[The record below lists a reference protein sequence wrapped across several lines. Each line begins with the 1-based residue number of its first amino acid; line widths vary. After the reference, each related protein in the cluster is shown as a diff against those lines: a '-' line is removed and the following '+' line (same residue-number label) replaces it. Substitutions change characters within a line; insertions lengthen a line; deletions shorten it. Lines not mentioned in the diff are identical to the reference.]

1 VAARLPPALFRRLC
15 LVLLCAGLSSF
26 APAVADAAD
35 LTERVPVAAG
45 GTLYIA
51 LDRGSVAIHSHDAR
65 EIRIEAR
72 ARGLGASSVH
82 FSVDPRGKEVTLTGS
97 QEAWIDWMTV
107 GPTVSVRA
115 WVPRDC
121 AVEVHTSG
129 GGIEIGDIGGGVV
142 AHTSGGSIR
151 VEGVEG
157 RVELASSG
165 GAIVS
170 EAVHGAVSAATLG
183 GRIALAEVAGD
194 VRAIAS
200 EGRIQLT
207 AVDGDV
213 EARAVGGAIEI
224 DGVTGSVHAE
234 THGGN
239 IWTRFAQVP
248 SGRVETSGG
257 AIEVAFPAS
266 AGAHLDAAA
275 DGGRVHI
282 EHGAGSLATADSGR
296 IVGAVNGG
304 GPTLRLRA
312 TGGDIHVR
320 HP

>member
-1 VAARLPPALFRRLC
+1 LN
-15 LVLLCAGLSSF
+15 
-26 APAVADAAD
+26 
-35 LTERVPVAAG
+35 
-45 GTLYIA
+45 IA
-51 LDRGSVAIHSHDAR
+51 LDRGSVAIHSHDAT
-65 EIRIEAR
+65 EIHIEAR

-82 FSVDPRGKEVTLTGS
+82 FSVNTRGREVTLTGS
-97 QEAWIDWMTV
+97 HEAWIDWMTV

-115 WVPRDC
+115 WVPREC

-157 RVELASSG
+157 RVELATSG

-170 EAVHGAVSAATLG
+170 EAVRGNLSAATSG

-194 VRAIAS
+194 VRAITS
-200 EGRIQLT
+200 QGRIHLT
-207 AVDGDV
+207 AVYGDV
-213 EARAVGGAIEI
+213 EAHTVGGAIEI
-224 DGVTGSVHAE
+224 DGVSGSVDAK
-234 THGGN
+234 TRGGS
-239 IWTRFAQVP
+239 IRTRFLRVP

-275 DGGRVHI
+275 DGGRVHV
-282 EHGAGSLATADSGR
+282 EHGVGSPAIADSGR
-296 IVGAVNGG
+296 VVGAVNGG

-320 HP
+320 RP